1 MKKIFSLL
9 VILAIIVLGCSKG
22 EEPATTISTEVIKE
36 IEVEEDVEVVEEE
49 EIVSVRLCHDTDNG
63 MVKWINGSEFGF
75 YHKAKRF
82 EFNDYCFD
90 NNILVEYYC
99 EDERPRNMT
108 FVCKNECEDN
118 HCL

>member
-1 MKKIFSLL
+1 MRKIFSLL
-9 VILAIIVLGCSKG
+9 AILAIIFIIGCGK
-22 EEPATTISTEVIKE
+22 EEAEAPLSAEVIKE
-36 IEVEEDVEVVEEE
+36 IEVEEDVELVEEE

-63 MVKWINGSEFGF
+63 MVKWINGTVFGY
-75 YHKAKRF
+75 YHNAKRF

-90 NNILVEYYC
+90 KNILVEYYC
-99 EDERPRNMT
+99 EDERPQNMT